1 MHIYVDVYIS
11 IQHIPQMQISIF
23 ISLYVIYHKMLTLVI
38 LVKELWVVF
47 ISLFVLV
54 CFINLS
60 FSIFIRRK
68 NLKIPQSKEPTQT
81 QNVPKGSL
89 PPQSPA
95 AARTAPAN
103 RWLSHQPPSLPVA
116 TAKRQVP
123 TGKEI
128 ISIYCVWLKA
138 RLWLDILSLFNFHTT
153 IVRSMLG
160 KLTRFPNR

>member
-1 MHIYVDVYIS
+1 
-11 IQHIPQMQISIF
+11 MQISIF

-38 LVKELWVVF
+38 LVKELWIVF

-89 PPQSPA
+89 PP
-95 AARTAPAN
+95 
-103 RWLSHQPPSLPVA
+103 
-116 TAKRQVP
+116 
-123 TGKEI
+123 
-128 ISIYCVWLKA
+128 
-138 RLWLDILSLFNFHTT
+138 
-153 IVRSMLG
+153 
-160 KLTRFPNR
+160 